1 MYIFLNI
8 YMILFVILK
17 RKWFVV
23 KLVWFIK
30 IKLFLNLKVILIVS
44 IYKLKRV
51 IVLIMFFWLF
61 NYLFCCILD
70 V

>member
-1 MYIFLNI
+1 
-8 YMILFVILK
+8 MILFVILK

-61 NYLFCCILD
+61 NYLFCCFLD

>member
-1 MYIFLNI
+1 
-8 YMILFVILK
+8 MILFVILK